1 MSLTIAGAL
10 ALAREMLID
19 GESPSTDAKVL
30 LAHVLGQSQ
39 TYLFTWSDRTL
50 TDEQR
55 EQFVKLIDQRQTGH
69 PVAHL
74 IGYRDFWT
82 LRLQV
87 NPSTLIPRPETEL
100 LVEKALE
107 LLPDNALAI
116 CDLGTGTGAVAL
128 AVASERPNLRVTGI
142 DKIEDAVKLAQ
153 ANAINNNIS
162 NAEFLQSHWFSALAG
177 QQFDMLVTNPPYVE
191 EHSEFLQQ
199 GDVRFEPRSALTAG
213 EDGLDDIRFIIT
225 EARDYLKPGG
235 WLLIEHGFEQGA
247 AIRELFQFSGYTDA
261 ETFRDLAGLDRI
273 TVAKMPTCE

>member
-30 LAHVLGQSQ
+30 LAHVLGQSH
-39 TYLFTWSDRTL
+39 TYLFTWSDKTL

-55 EQFVKLIDQRQTGH
+55 EQFLQLVEQRQTGH

-74 IGYRDFWT
+74 TGYRDFWT

-107 LLPDNALAI
+107 LLPDEASAL

-128 AVASERPNLRVTGI
+128 AIASERPQLYVTGI
-142 DKIEDAVKLAQ
+142 DKIDEAVTLAES
-153 ANAINNNIS
+153 NATLNNIR
-162 NAEFLQSHWFSALAG
+162 NVKFLPSHWFSSLEG
-177 QQFDMLVTNPPYVE
+177 LQFDMLVTNPPYVE
-191 EHSEFLQQ
+191 ECSEFLLH

-225 EARDYLKPGG
+225 EARGYLKPGG

-247 AIRELFQFSGYTDA
+247 AICQLYRQAGYTDA

-273 TVAKMPTCE
+273 SVGRMPACE